1 MVYCWLVSKGI
12 SMNIRLFRALAV
24 ALPLTCAVL
33 APTAP
38 AFAQAAAGSAAGK
51 ATPLKDAKKEQREER
66 KELKEALKTG
76 DPAKIKEARE
86 ELQKAR
92 KDRRQAAKTVLEG
105 KYGADILKKPA
116 VRAELRMH
124 SVRMARLHHIEKLAK
139 EKSKE
144 PLAKKAATL
153 IEKENA
159 RHQKRMDALK
169 AKNGDDK

>member
-1 MVYCWLVSKGI
+1 
-12 SMNIRLFRALAV
+12 MNIRLFRALAV
-24 ALPLTCAVL
+24 ALPLTCAAL

-38 AFAQAAAGSAAGK
+38 AFAQAPAGSAPGK

-116 VRAELRMH
+116 VRAELRVH
-124 SVRMARLHHIEKLAK
+124 SNRMARLRHIEKLAK